1 MEVQHFRP
9 PWMDSFTDDIE
20 IREYTTE
27 DLSNAMVIVAF
38 PTIGLVGYLAGNFI
52 VNALKMKE
60 IGAIL
65 SDRFIPAA
73 IIHESTP
80 SPPVRIY
87 NAAHTC
93 GPNGSCKNIIVIIS
107 EFMPDYESIKPL
119 VNAIFK
125 WVETKGSNIIVALE
139 GTRMIDENETEG
151 KNKVYGIGSTPD
163 MKKILEDCQIQQ
175 TKEGMITGVTGVLLY
190 DGTLKNKN
198 VLCLLSESDPALP
211 DARAAGI
218 LIEKIDNLIPGLKVN
233 AQPLFQQAEEI
244 ENSIRR
250 FIEQSEPAM
259 VTRSTMNPSMY
270 G

>member
-1 MEVQHFRP
+1 MEPQALRHE
-9 PWMDSFTDDIE
+9 WLEAFTDDIE
-20 IREYTTE
+20 IREFSTA
-27 DLSNAMVIVAF
+27 DLSNALVVVAF

-93 GPNGSCKNIIVIIS
+93 GPNGSCKNLVVIIS
-107 EFMPDYESIKPL
+107 EFMPDYDSIKPL

-125 WVETKGSNIIVALE
+125 WVESKGGDIILALE
-139 GTRMIDENETEG
+139 GTRMLNEEVPEG
-151 KNKVYGIGSTPD
+151 KGQVYGVGSTPE
-163 MKKILEDCQIQQ
+163 MKKILDDCGIKQ
-175 TKEGMITGVTGVLLY
+175 TKEGLITGVTGVLLY
-190 DGTLKNKN
+190 DGTLKHRN

-211 DARAAGI
+211 DARAAGF
-218 LIEKIDNLIPGLKVN
+218 LIEKMDSLIPGLKVN
-233 AQPLFQQAEEI
+233 AQPLFEQAEEI
-244 ENSIRR
+244 ENTIRR

-259 VTRSTMNPSMY
+259 VTRSTMNPTMY